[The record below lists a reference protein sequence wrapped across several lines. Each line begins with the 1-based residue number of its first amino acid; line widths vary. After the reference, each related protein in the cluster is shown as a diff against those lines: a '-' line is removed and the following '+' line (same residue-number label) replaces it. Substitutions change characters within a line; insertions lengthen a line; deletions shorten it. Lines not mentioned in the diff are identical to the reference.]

1 MDPSGLIDS
10 LHRQPVL
17 AVLRPQS
24 AQQAHRQLEQ
34 LLAVGL
40 VHVELAV
47 EQQLQRLPAWT
58 AMARELCEAF
68 PCLRLGAASVR
79 RAEGLAAAAAAGLH
93 YAVSPILDPRLLE
106 LAHGAG
112 LTLVPGVFSPTEVD
126 AAVRYGC
133 GAVKLYPASALGC
146 GYWPSLQGPLGPLPF
161 CIAAGGLRCGDVLPW
176 LTAGVDAVAL
186 GNGLFE
192 VGGQEPRLD
201 AALAPVLA
209 QLPHGAKDG
218 VLST

>member
-47 EQQLQRLPAWT
+47 EQQHHRLPAWT
-58 AMARELCEAF
+58 AMARRLCEAF
-68 PCLRLGAASVR
+68 PGLRLGAASVR
-79 RAEGLAAAAAAGLH
+79 RAEGLAAAVAAGLH
-93 YAVSPILDPRLLE
+93 YVVSPILDPRLLE
-106 LAHGAG
+106 QAQGAG

-133 GAVKLYPASALGC
+133 GAVKLYPRPTVNFRVSVVQRRLLLFRDNC
-146 GYWPSLQGPLGPLPF
+146 G
-161 CIAAGGLRCGDVLPW
+161 
-176 LTAGVDAVAL
+176 
-186 GNGLFE
+186 
-192 VGGQEPRLD
+192 
-201 AALAPVLA
+201 
-209 QLPHGAKDG
+209 
-218 VLST
+218 